1 MLIEKNNRKYQSK
14 SDDDNII
21 TQKSSE
27 NILEKSETQI
37 KNEKKCISQQ
47 LFEEQDSNL
56 LKQIESNLIVS
67 LNQSG
72 EDIIKYEENKE
83 KTEKKEEVFRK
94 KKIIFR
100 KKRRKSKSKVD
111 LKILK
116 KLIKKEKKRKIIL
129 MPVYLKN
136 LRNKKKSIS
145 IWKL

>member
-27 NILEKSETQI
+27 NILEKSKTQI
-37 KNEKKCISQQ
+37 KNEKEWDSQQ

-83 KTEKKEEVFRK
+83 KTKKKKKSSRK
-94 KKIIFR
+94 KKI
-100 KKRRKSKSKVD
+100 KKGENQNQRW
-111 LKILK
+111 I
-116 KLIKKEKKRKIIL
+116 
-129 MPVYLKN
+129 
-136 LRNKKKSIS
+136 
-145 IWKL
+145 